1 MAIAARDIRAAARQG
16 FGYRR
21 LRAGQQEAI
30 AALADGRDVVAVM
43 PTGFGK
49 SAIYQV
55 AGLLVDGPTVVVSPL
70 IALQHDQVATI
81 LGDGSG
87 GAVVANSTLSD
98 GARRTALEGVGSGE
112 VEFLFL
118 APEQFANADTMAAL
132 RANPPSLFV
141 VDEAHCISAWGH
153 DFRPS
158 YLHLAPV
165 LAELGHPRV
174 LALTAT
180 AAPPVRDEI
189 GARLGLDDPLVIVK
203 GFDRPNIDLA
213 VDRHVD
219 ARQRDEAL
227 LAAAAAA
234 TKPGIVYTATR
245 ARAEE
250 LGRALAGRGVAAGVY
265 HGGLAAKRR
274 AEVQDAFMSGDL
286 EVVAATNA
294 FGLGIDKAD
303 VRFVFHAEPSESL
316 DSYYQEVGRAG
327 RDSEPAEAVLFW
339 RSEDLGVRR
348 FFATGPRLERPE
360 LEQVARM
367 VAAAEGG
374 EASIAELADLAGMKP
389 GRVAAAVGWLA
400 REGALTVAPG
410 GDPVRATGAV
420 DPDSA
425 GKAAAAAAAARRRLD
440 QSRVEMV
447 RSYAETRSCR
457 RQLLL
462 GYFGEPFEA
471 PCGTCDNCRTG
482 GVAAEVA
489 VGPFAVG
496 TRVVHSS
503 LGEGTVTGAE
513 EGKMVVLFDERGYT
527 TLATDVVLEQGLLT
541 AQG

>member
-1 MAIAARDIRAAARQG
+1 MAIAARDIRAAARHG
-16 FGYRR
+16 FGYQK

-30 AALADGRDVVAVM
+30 GALAEGRDVVAVM

-87 GAVVANSTLSD
+87 GAVVANSTLSE
-98 GARRTALEGVGSGE
+98 GARRTALDGVGSGE

-118 APEQFANADTMAAL
+118 APEQFANPDTMAAL

-180 AAPPVRDEI
+180 AAPPVREEI
-189 GARLGLDDPLVIVK
+189 VARLGLDDPLVIVK
-203 GFDRPNIDLA
+203 GFDRPNIGLA

-219 ARQRDEAL
+219 ARQRDDAL
-227 LAAAAAA
+227 LDAAVDAA
-234 TKPGIVYTATR
+234 KPGIVYTATR

-250 LGRALAGRGVAAGVY
+250 LGRALADRGVAAGVY
-265 HGGLAAKRR
+265 HGGLAARPR
-274 AEVQDAFMSGDL
+274 AEVQDAFMGGELD
-286 EVVAATNA
+286 VVAATNA

-327 RDSEPAEAVLFW
+327 RDGEPAEAVLFW
-339 RSEDLGVRR
+339 RAEDLGVRR
-348 FFATGPRLERPE
+348 FFATGPKLERAE
-360 LEQVARM
+360 LERVARM
-367 VAAAEGG
+367 VAAAEGR
-374 EASIAELADLAGMKP
+374 EASIAELAELAGMKP
-389 GRVAAAVGWLA
+389 GRVATAVGWLA
-400 REGALTVAPG
+400 REGALAVAAG

-420 DPDSA
+420 DPATA
-425 GKAAAAAAAARRRLD
+425 GRAAAAAAAARRRLD
-440 QSRVEMV
+440 RSRVEMV
-447 RSYAETRSCR
+447 RSYAETRGCR

-462 GYFGEPFEA
+462 GYFGEPFEP
-471 PCGTCDNCRTG
+471 PCEACDNCRDG
-482 GVAAEVA
+482 GVEATTGP
-489 VGPFAVG
+489 GPFPVG
-496 TRVVHSS
+496 TRVVHRS

-513 EGKMVVLFDERGYT
+513 DGKVVVLFDDRGYT

-541 AQG
+541 ARP